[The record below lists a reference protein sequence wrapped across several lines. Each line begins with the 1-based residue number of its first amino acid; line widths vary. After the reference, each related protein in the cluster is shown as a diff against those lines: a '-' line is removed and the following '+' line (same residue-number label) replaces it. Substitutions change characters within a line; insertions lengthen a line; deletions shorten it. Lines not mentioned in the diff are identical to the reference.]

1 MLDMQASLATM
12 KNFMTKH
19 VQTIPHNVPVAEG
32 IRRMAEKNVGS
43 LVVVSGKDPIGILSE
58 RDLVS
63 RLTAKGRTAE
73 NTMVA
78 DVMSGEIIKFN
89 PDESLKE
96 AARVMNSRRNRL
108 LVFDEDRMT
117 GIITATD
124 IVRAI
129 HEMPLTFNIN
139 RAVMK
144 SVYTLKAETSL
155 KQTVEIMTQ
164 LRIGS
169 VIITADG
176 EPDGIFT
183 EWDLVRNVLGP
194 HLDLNQPVGG
204 QASRPLITAEEGIDG
219 KQAADI
225 MTVNHIKRLPLTI
238 EGAIVGIITAR
249 DLVEAFANS

>member
-1 MLDMQASLATM
+1 MQASLATV
-12 KNFMTKH
+12 KDFMTRY
-19 VQTIPHNVPVAEG
+19 VQTIPHNFTVGEA

-43 LVVVSGKDPIGILSE
+43 LVVVSGLDPIGILSE

-63 RLTAKGRTAE
+63 RLMARGKNAE

-78 DVMSGEIIKFN
+78 DVMSGEIVKFS
-89 PDESLKE
+89 PDESLKD
-96 AARVMNSRRNRL
+96 AARVMNSKRNRL
-108 LVFDEDRMT
+108 LVFDKDRMI
-117 GIITATD
+117 GIVTATD

-129 HEMPLTFNIN
+129 HELPLTFDID
-139 RAVMK
+139 RSVMK
-144 SVYTLKAETSL
+144 SVYSLKAETSL
-155 KQTVEIMTQ
+155 KQAVEVMTQ

-169 VIITADG
+169 LIVTADN
-176 EPDGIFT
+176 EPDAMFT
-183 EWDLVRNVLGP
+183 EWNLVRNVLVP

-225 MTVNHIKRLPLTI
+225 MTVNHIKRLPLTR

>member
-1 MLDMQASLATM
+1 MQASLATVR
-12 KNFMTKH
+12 NFMSKH

-43 LVVVSGKDPIGILSE
+43 LVAVSAKDPIGILSE

-63 RLTAKGRTAE
+63 RLMAKGRTAE

-78 DVMSGEIIKFN
+78 DVMTGEIIKFN

-108 LVFDEDRMT
+108 LVFEGDRLA
-117 GIITATD
+117 GIVTATD

-129 HEMPLTFNIN
+129 HEMPLTFNIS
-139 RAVMK
+139 RAIMK

-155 KQTVEIMTQ
+155 KQAVETMTQ

-176 EPDGIFT
+176 EPEAIFT
-183 EWDLVRNVLGP
+183 EWDLVRNVLVP
-194 HLDLNQPVGG
+194 HLDLDQPIGD

-219 KQAADI
+219 KQAADV
-225 MTVNHIKRLPLTI
+225 MTVNRIKRLPLTR

>member
-1 MLDMQASLATM
+1 MS
-12 KNFMTKH
+12 KH

-43 LVVVSGKDPIGILSE
+43 LVAVSAKDPIGILSE

-63 RLTAKGRTAE
+63 RLMAKGRTAE
-73 NTMVA
+73 NTMVT
-78 DVMSGEIIKFN
+78 DVMTGEIIKFN

-108 LVFDEDRMT
+108 LVFEGDRLA
-117 GIITATD
+117 GIVTATD

-129 HEMPLTFNIN
+129 HEMPLTFNIS
-139 RAVMK
+139 RAIMK

-155 KQTVEIMTQ
+155 KQAVETMTQ

-176 EPDGIFT
+176 EPEAIFT
-183 EWDLVRNVLGP
+183 EWDLVRNVLVP
-194 HLDLNQPVGG
+194 HLDLDQPIGD

-219 KQAADI
+219 KQAADV
-225 MTVNHIKRLPLTI
+225 MTVNHIKRLPLTS